1 MNEIDIQDMFPQVCL
16 TGQYSG
22 WKDVF
27 YCISPYAWTYIGIGL
42 AMGLSIFGAAWGIM
56 ITSASVLGSMVKMP
70 RIQSKN
76 LISIILCEACGIY
89 GLIIAL
95 LVSQGKKP
103 ADATKANMIYS
114 SKELYQQAENAG
126 YCAFWIGICV
136 GLSNTFCG
144 ICVGVLGSSTALVT
158 AQNGATFISM
168 LVVIIFASAVGLY
181 AVIIGIIMNTNSGNW
196 PV

>member
-1 MNEIDIQDMFPQVCL
+1 
-16 TGQYSG
+16 
-22 WKDVF
+22 
-27 YCISPYAWTYIGIGL
+27 
-42 AMGLSIFGAAWGIM
+42 
-56 ITSASVLGSMVKMP
+56 MVKMP

-103 ADATKANMIYS
+103 ADGTKSMDIYTN
-114 SKELYQQAENAG
+114 KDWYQSAENAG
-126 YCAFWIGICV
+126 YCAFWIGVCV
-136 GLSNTFCG
+136 GLSNVFCG

>member
-1 MNEIDIQDMFPQVCL
+1 MIRVL
-16 TGQYSG
+16 TAS
-22 WKDVF
+22 VLF
-27 YCISPYAWTYIGIGL
+27 
-42 AMGLSIFGAAWGIM
+42 SINRGIM
-56 ITSASVLGSMVKMP
+56 ITSASILGSMVKMP

-95 LVSQGKKP
+95 LVSQGKKVQNAP
-103 ADATKANMIYS
+103 DWAGIYKDKAT
-114 SKELYQQAENAG
+114 YQLAENSGFAS
-126 YCAFWIGICV
+126 FWVGMTV

-181 AVIIGIIMNTNSGNW
+181 AVIVGIIMNTSSGNW